1 MGRWR
6 VERRQSG
13 REGLRL
19 YYKNL
24 ITGAEYHLGS
34 ISTDWPDAS
43 VVDWIFQNADDVTA
57 GDWILLSDG
66 TLLQYARWRGEA

>member
-1 MGRWR
+1 MACWR
-6 VERRQSG
+6 VERRESG

-34 ISTDWPDAS
+34 ISTDWSDVS
-43 VVDWIFQNADDVTA
+43 VLDWVFQHAENVTA
-57 GDWILLSDG
+57 GDWILPSDG